1 MGGGAGH
8 AGSTAQSIS
17 NLIVHYPVLS
27 TYSIPSLP
35 WSEVQD
41 LKE

>member
-1 MGGGAGH
+1 MVGGGVG
-8 AGSTAQSIS
+8 GSTAQSIS
-17 NLIVHYPVLS
+17 NLIVRYPVLS

-35 WSEVQD
+35 WREVQD